1 MILEMI
7 VVSAAVLACLLIHYE
22 WLRLSSM
29 LIPRLT
35 MISPRARVLV
45 VMILVFGAHTIEVWF
60 FAGAYWATDRWLDFG
75 HFVVHTGHM
84 SSASDFIYY
93 SVVTYTSLGFGDIL
107 PTGGM
112 RLLSGVEALLGLLL
126 IGWSASFTYLVMEQ
140 FWPLHGSHAWRRF
153 RETRSRPPGEAGEA
167 D

>member
-7 VVSAAVLACLLIHYE
+7 VVTAAVLICLLIHYE
-22 WLRLSSM
+22 GLRLCSM
-29 LIPRLT
+29 LVPRLT
-35 MISPRARVLV
+35 LISPRARILA
-45 VMILVFGAHTIEVWF
+45 VMIMVLAAHTIEVWF

-75 HFVVHTGHM
+75 HFIIHAGQM
-84 SSASDFIYY
+84 SSAADFIYY

-126 IGWSASFTYLVMEQ
+126 IGWSASFTFLEMQ
-140 FWPLHGSHAWRRF
+140 QLWTLHGERRGVDPD
-153 RETRSRPPGEAGEA
+153 RLGS
-167 D
+167 